1 MAADHAQHTVRGP
14 RETPAGGSGRARS
27 AVLRARAAGVSG
39 PGPLFLTGA
48 RVHLDGWLRG
58 GRSVLVC
65 LLLSAA
71 IIVAVPLQHAGSPVT
86 VSYQRDLATMVR
98 SARYP
103 VLAPAG
109 LPLSWAPVSSAV
121 ALGGANG
128 PGTATWHL
136 GYETPSGTLAS
147 VEQTNAAAVPFI
159 RRMTSSGT
167 PEPGIRA
174 GGVLWRA
181 SQNAGR
187 GQRSVYRTGPSGN
200 TIVVTGNATWN
211 QLRVL
216 AASLRPQP
224 SS

>member
-1 MAADHAQHTVRGP
+1 M
-14 RETPAGGSGRARS
+14 RESRDTLARGSGRTRPPGGW
-27 AVLRARAAGVSG
+27 LAAHPV
-39 PGPLFLTGA
+39 
-48 RVHLDGWLRG
+48 LRG

-65 LLLSAA
+65 LLLCAA

-86 VSYQRDLATMVR
+86 VSYDRDLAALTR
-98 SARYP
+98 AARYP

-121 ALGGANG
+121 AFGGANG
-128 PGTATWHL
+128 PGTVTWHL

-147 VEQTNAAAVPFI
+147 VEQSNAAAARFI

-167 PEPGIRA
+167 PEPSVRIA
-174 GGVLWRA
+174 GLLWRA
-181 SQNAGR
+181 SQNADR
-187 GQRSVYRTGPSGN
+187 GQRSVYRAGPSGS
-200 TIVVTGNATWN
+200 TIIVTGNASWD

-224 SS
+224 RS